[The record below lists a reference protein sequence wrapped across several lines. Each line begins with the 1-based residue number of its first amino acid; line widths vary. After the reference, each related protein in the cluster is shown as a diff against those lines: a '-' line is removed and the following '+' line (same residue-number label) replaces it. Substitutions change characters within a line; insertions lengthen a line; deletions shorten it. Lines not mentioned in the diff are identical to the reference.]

1 MSDKPPPYQG
11 PPPGHHAYPTQPG
24 YPPPGQ
30 GYPPPGQGYPPVQ
43 PGYGYPPG
51 PTGYSAPPAYGAPPA
66 MHTATTTAVIQQ
78 PPTVVVGGALY
89 GESPVSMVCPYCNAT
104 IVTAV
109 SYTPGTLAWLAC
121 GGLILVG
128 CGAGCCLIPFCVDG
142 LQDAVHSCPNCQR
155 QLGVYRR
162 M

>member
-11 PPPGHHAYPTQPG
+11 PPPGQPAYPAQPG
-24 YPPPGQ
+24 YPIPPQ
-30 GYPPPGQGYPPVQ
+30 GYPQAQ
-43 PGYGYPPG
+43 PGYAYPPG
-51 PTGYSAPPAYGAPPA
+51 PPGYGPSPQ
-66 MHTATTTAVIQQ
+66 TISTAVIQQ
-78 PPTVVVGGALY
+78 PATVVIANTMY

-104 IVTAV
+104 IVTSV
-109 SYTPGTLAWLAC
+109 SYSPGTLAWLAC

-128 CGAGCCLIPFCVDG
+128 CGLGCCLIPFCIDG
-142 LQDAVHSCPNCQR
+142 FQDAIHSCPNCQR